1 MSNVKSEKVKSE
13 NKMLKLQE
21 DEYQL
26 EMSLYND
33 NSIEFKVTLNS
44 PMANCYYSKK
54 YDLETIREISFLILK
69 RYNNIECVYKYYKER
84 IFPKELN
91 LVLSQDKNIM
101 SLKYQKIVDEMEI
114 EVELKLEKKWRK
126 KMK

>member
-26 EMSLYND
+26 EMILYND

-69 RYNNIECVYKYYKER
+69 RYNNIESVYKYYKER

-114 EVELKLEKKWRK
+114 EVEKKKKKKWRK